1 MNDRDVKKYPY
12 LQKSVDTTDWKL
24 ETSFHGTRRRF
35 TFVSFFGGHG
45 TLGPFAGESLPESPL
60 APLPDMFCDYGTRVG
75 NKFCLRRGEPPP

>member
-45 TLGPFAGESLPESPL
+45 TLGPFAGESLARKAFSSF
-60 APLPDMFCDYGTRVG
+60 ARHV
-75 NKFCLRRGEPPP
+75 LRLWHSRRQQVLSSKR

>member
-1 MNDRDVKKYPY
+1 MNDQDVKKYPY

-35 TFVSFFGGHG
+35 TFVSF
-45 TLGPFAGESLPESPL
+45 LEDMVPLAPLPESPLPESPL